1 MAKLK
6 NIIRQLSDKDFQS
19 IHDSLLSSNAEKS
32 AYLMRSLRDLNLS
45 DSKIMIELDVNAN
58 AYYTLRSRL
67 NQRIEE
73 HLLQQMESPRTDIL
87 KKLANINEVTFARK
101 RTISIATLKKIEK
114 ELIDYD
120 LANELTVVYKYLRK
134 LHIHSPEQFH
144 YSQLYNRHVAYTLA
158 IDKAE
163 NLLADYFKKFGNFY
177 FSASP
182 EDKLSLRLQLKE
194 MENVARLYQSHRLYV
209 FLSCMNIFHQLFV
222 EPEVAPAQ
230 GSEPAED
237 IFMNVQRIFE
247 SHPLDPLYYHL
258 NLVFEFLRLEYYN
271 HYRVFKQAEKYYEE
285 INDAAVNL
293 LMNYGHYTFSPQFL
307 ISKLTRALR
316 LGTEAELFAET
327 DNLFREFE
335 TYPDDI
341 PSMTV
346 YYVYRSLSSYYVGKF
361 DEAARI
367 LNTLLNEVSLKSYPM
382 VHLEVK
388 TLLAL
393 QYCLMGD
400 DDLFNQLSNSIQR
413 QARSIEK
420 EESENIQLFLK
431 MLKYSVSEAAREKQ
445 RKITGV
451 AERLRQLPQCPYF
464 SPTSFIR
471 LDDGLVKR
479 LTRPD
484 HYTAI

>member
-6 NIIRQLSDKDFQS
+6 NIIRQLSEKDFQA
-19 IHDSLLSSNAEKS
+19 IYDSLIGSNAEKS

-87 KKLANINEVTFARK
+87 KKLANINEVTFTKK

-163 NLLADYFKKFGNFY
+163 NLLADYFKKYGNY
-177 FSASP
+177 HFSASP
-182 EDKLSLRLQLKE
+182 QDKLSLGLQLKE
-194 MENVARLYQSHRLYV
+194 MQNVARLYQSHRLYV
-209 FLSCMNIFHQLFV
+209 FFSCMNIFHQLFV
-222 EPEVAPAQ
+222 DPEGIVAEGGEAT
-230 GSEPAED
+230 ED
-237 IFMNVQRIFE
+237 IFVQVQRIFE

-271 HYRVFKQAEKYYEE
+271 HYRVYKQAEKYYEE
-285 INDAAVNL
+285 VNDGAVNL
-293 LMNYGHYTFSPQFL
+293 LMNYGHYTFSAQFL

-316 LGTEAELFAET
+316 LGTEAELFAENE
-327 DNLFREFE
+327 NLFREFE
-335 TYPDDI
+335 HYAEDI
-341 PSMTV
+341 AGMTI
-346 YYVYRSLSSYYVGKF
+346 YYVYRALSSYYVGKF

-367 LNTLLNEVSLKSYPM
+367 LNALLNEVSLKAFPL
-382 VHLEVK
+382 VHMEVK

-393 QYCLMGD
+393 QYCLVGD

-413 QARSIEK
+413 QARSFER
-420 EESENIQLFLK
+420 EGSENIQLFLK
-431 MLKYSVSEAAREKQ
+431 MLKCSVSESAREKH
-445 RKITGV
+445 RKIV
-451 AERLRQLPQCPYF
+451 ALAERLRQVPQCPYF
-464 SPTSFIR
+464 SPTSFVR
-471 LDDGLVKR
+471 LDEGLIRR

-484 HYTAI
+484 HHNSI

>member
-6 NIIRQLSDKDFQS
+6 NIIRQLSEKDFQA
-19 IHDSLLSSNAEKS
+19 IYDSLISSNAEKS

-134 LHIHSPEQFH
+134 LHIHSTEQFH

-163 NLLADYFKKFGNFY
+163 NLLADYFKGYGNYF

-182 EDKLSLRLQLKE
+182 QAKLALKLQIRE
-194 MENVARLYQSHRLYV
+194 MQNVARLYQSHRLYV
-209 FLSCMNIFHQLFV
+209 FFSCMNIFHQLFV
-222 EPEVAPAQ
+222 DPDEPVVL
-230 GSEPAED
+230 GSEAAED
-237 IFMNVQRIFE
+237 NFTNIQRVFE

-271 HYRVFKQAEKYYEE
+271 HFRVFKQAEKYFEE
-285 INDAAVNL
+285 VNDAAVNL
-293 LMNYGHYTFSPQFL
+293 LMNY
-307 ISKLTRALR
+307 
-316 LGTEAELFAET
+316 
-327 DNLFREFE
+327 
-335 TYPDDI
+335 
-341 PSMTV
+341 
-346 YYVYRSLSSYYVGKF
+346 
-361 DEAARI
+361 
-367 LNTLLNEVSLKSYPM
+367 
-382 VHLEVK
+382 
-388 TLLAL
+388 
-393 QYCLMGD
+393 
-400 DDLFNQLSNSIQR
+400 
-413 QARSIEK
+413 
-420 EESENIQLFLK
+420 
-431 MLKYSVSEAAREKQ
+431 SVSW
-445 RKITGV
+445 V
-451 AERLRQLPQCPYF
+451 
-464 SPTSFIR
+464 
-471 LDDGLVKR
+471 
-479 LTRPD
+479 
-484 HYTAI
+484 